1 MSTEI
6 SNRAKELKSEQ
17 NKRYYQRNKDAIK
30 ARSNISYHRNRAV
43 WEEFKTMHA
52 CEFCEND
59 HPAVL
64 DFHHPPGVVKLGHV
78 YDFVVRGN
86 IHGAL
91 AEAAKCICLCSNCH
105 RILHHELRSGERIEK
120 RARKKKQKN
129 KAP

>member
-1 MSTEI
+1 MGKKITKT
-6 SNRAKELKSEQ
+6 AKELKSEQ

-30 ARSNISYHRNRAV
+30 ARSNISYSRNRAI
-43 WEEFKTMHA
+43 WEEFKGMHA

-105 RILHHELRSGERIEK
+105 RILHHELRIEEK
-120 RARKKKQKN
+120 EKKKRKRKQKS
-129 KAP
+129 KTP